1 MIVQYVAISRFIH
14 EFYQYT
20 ILILENWKN
29 IYLSDKTLIF
39 LFQISFVKKATDW
52 NNNWYWFIIAFILT
66 FSTINYTFK
75 LSSWKVLH
83 LYNCIIIYIIVN
95 NDMKCIS
102 NTSNQNFIVR
112 RSIQGMCLMTI
123 SFHLILLVQSH
134 NRNHLGRFWYD
145 VPVQGAFF

>member
-1 MIVQYVAISRFIH
+1 MINDSAICCNITFHSWILSIH
-14 EFYQYT
+14 DFN
-20 ILILENWKN
+20 LEKLKRS
-29 IYLSDKTLIF
+29 YSSDYWF
-39 LFQISFVKKATDW
+39 LISFLNITIAW
-52 NNNWYWFIIAFILT
+52 NNNWYWFIILFILT

-75 LSSWKVLH
+75 LNSWKVLH
-83 LYNCIIIYIIVN
+83 SYNCIITYIIVN

>member
-20 ILILENWKN
+20 ILISEKWKKCICKIN
-29 IYLSDKTLIF
+29 VTTAWS
-39 LFQISFVKKATDW
+39 
-52 NNNWYWFIIAFILT
+52 NNWYWFIIAFILT
-66 FSTINYTFK
+66 FSTIDYTFK
-75 LSSWKVLH
+75 LNSWKVLH
-83 LYNCIIIYIIVN
+83 LYNCIITYIIVY
-95 NDMKCIS
+95 NDMKYIS

>member
-1 MIVQYVAISRFIH
+1 MINDSAICCNITFHSWILSIHDFNLGKLKNVFVNFIWNMI
-14 EFYQYT
+14 T
-20 ILILENWKN
+20 I
-29 IYLSDKTLIF
+29 S
-39 LFQISFVKKATDW
+39 

-75 LSSWKVLH
+75 LNSWKVLH
-83 LYNCIIIYIIVN
+83 LYNCIITYIIVN